1 MGLKVII
8 TGAKPIDKFAIAR
21 KLVEINDNLSI
32 APTFTSD
39 KDYEGVVS
47 DTMYYMSTEDVILA
61 FKNNVILYI
70 NTDVYISH
78 GITIDN
84 FYNNDIFVMNLDD
97 FNSISDHNIAGQ
109 DMLVIW
115 VDTKHYDDVLE
126 KNKDITE
133 SKYLA
138 ERLETIPYMYFLD
151 TDAESIAEVINNY
164 VEADNEEKLAIIEE
178 NN

>member
-8 TGAKPIDKFAIAR
+8 TGAKPIDKFAIAK

-39 KDYEGVVS
+39 KDYEGIVS
-47 DTMYYMSTEDVILA
+47 DKMYYMSTEDVILA

-84 FYNNDIFVMNLDD
+84 FYNNDIFVMDLDD

-109 DMLVIW
+109 DILVVW
-115 VDTKHYDDVLE
+115 VDTKHYDDIHI
-126 KNKDITE
+126 KNSDITE
-133 SKYLA
+133 SKYLT
-138 ERLETIPYMYFLD
+138 ERLENIPYMYFLD
-151 TDAESIAEVINNY
+151 TDVESIAKTINSY
-164 VEADNEEKLAIIEE
+164 IEGDDEEKLAIIEE

>member
-1 MGLKVII
+1 M
-8 TGAKPIDKFAIAR
+8 D
-21 KLVEINDNLSI
+21 
-32 APTFTSD
+32 
-39 KDYEGVVS
+39 
-47 DTMYYMSTEDVILA
+47 
-61 FKNNVILYI
+61 
-70 NTDVYISH
+70 
-78 GITIDN
+78 
-84 FYNNDIFVMNLDD
+84 LDD

-109 DMLVIW
+109 NILVIW